1 MNAIVNM
8 WLQARFV
15 MHPLVMLMFSV
26 LTSFVL
32 WMLVMASQTSTVHEA
47 GVSCAVREFTSSPER
62 VSVKL
67 DCDTTTG
74 TVSAWT
80 NHGATVLAVLQ
91 TGAARIKCDVYVA
104 GNVGNCVV
112 PQAPT
117 VGITQ
122 S

>member
-1 MNAIVNM
+1 MNAIVNT

-15 MHPLVMLMFSV
+15 MHPLVMLMISV
-26 LTSFVL
+26 ITSFVL
-32 WMLVMASQTSTVHEA
+32 WMLLMASQTSTVHES
-47 GVSCAVREFTSSPER
+47 GVSCTVREFASSQER

-67 DCDTTTG
+67 DCDATTG
-74 TVSAWT
+74 TVSVWT

-112 PQAPT
+112 AQPQP
-117 VGITQ
+117 VGTTQ